1 MLLLNFRFILRRLNR
16 QRLNTFLHLTGLTL
30 GIAVCL
36 LIGLFIRHELSYD
49 NYHQKADRIYRFN
62 QVWRS
67 ASGEMEYDY
76 GAPAPLADFLR
87 NDIPEVETN

>member
-1 MLLLNFRFILRRLNR
+1 MLFHNFRFILRRLNR

-30 GIAVCL
+30 GITVCL

-62 QVWRS
+62 QVWQS
-67 ASGEMEYDY
+67 AGGEMDYD
-76 GAPAPLADFLR
+76 LSL
-87 NDIPEVETN
+87 IHI